1 MPFYLTTI
9 SMCTFHFYQSNVFG
23 FKIQKLNSEQTEK
36 ARGSATL
43 ETHEEQTHD
52 RESWCRRP
60 DNWKKNSRV
69 KKTKTESVEQKHD
82 TWGGTLST

>member
-1 MPFYLTTI
+1 MPFYLTMI
-9 SMCTFHFYQSNVFG
+9 SMCAFHFYQSNVFG
-23 FKIQKLNSEQTEK
+23 YKIQQLNSEQTEK